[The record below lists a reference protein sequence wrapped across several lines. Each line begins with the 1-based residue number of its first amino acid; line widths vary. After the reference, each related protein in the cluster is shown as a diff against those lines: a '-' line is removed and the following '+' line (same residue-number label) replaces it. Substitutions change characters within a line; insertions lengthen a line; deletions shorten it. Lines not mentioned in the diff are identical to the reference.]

1 MSDSGMDISKIVG
14 LIMENPDI
22 IEKIR
27 VLASGDGSRSA
38 EENTD
43 GSADGGEDNEPDSS
57 APTVKAEEKS
67 TPSAAKINTGTTHR
81 RHDLLCALKP
91 YVSKKRASAIDTA
104 LGIMDVL
111 SIIKD

>member
-1 MSDSGMDISKIVG
+1 MSESGMDISKIVG

-27 VLASGDGSRSA
+27 ALASGGSQNTEDGGDEGSA
-38 EENTD
+38 EVVNTD
-43 GSADGGEDNEPDSS
+43 TDSDTVT
-57 APTVKAEEKS
+57 TVKTEDKS
-67 TPSAAKINTGTTHR
+67 TQTTAKINTGTPHR

-111 SIIKD
+111 SIIKN

>member
-1 MSDSGMDISKIVG
+1 MDLSKIVG

-27 VLASGDGSRSA
+27 ALATSGEAEQEAKDDLTQSA
-38 EENTD
+38 KAVSGEEKRE
-43 GSADGGEDNEPDSS
+43 APDEKSE
-57 APTVKAEEKS
+57 AKS
-67 TPSAAKINTGTTHR
+67 TPAAAKVNTGTPHR

-91 YVSKKRASAIDTA
+91 YVSKRRASAIDTA

-111 SIIKD
+111 NIIKN